1 MRVVARQQTEVLLD
15 SAEAAA
21 RQRAH
26 LLLHRDH
33 SDPVQRFLIGLQ
45 PQTYIRPHRHPAQW
59 EMLVPLAGAARL
71 FIFSPAADI
80 TNVTELAPGRTT
92 LVEIPMNH
100 WHTLIAVAERTLLLE
115 LKPGPFR
122 PSEFAPWAPEESL
135 PLSSE
140 LVRWLAGAD
149 IGESWHSR

>member
-1 MRVVARQQTEVLLD
+1 
-15 SAEAAA
+15 
-21 RQRAH
+21 
-26 LLLHRDH
+26 
-33 SDPVQRFLIGLQ
+33 
-45 PQTYIRPHRHPAQW
+45 
-59 EMLVPLAGAARL
+59 MLVPLAGAARL